1 MPAITATASS
11 MTGCSSCLNQLEA
24 LALRCK
30 NCQCFVHLS
39 CSGLPEYIL
48 VRLLSTQNS
57 YSCKQCVRTKELI
70 EGKYEE
76 DIDRVRELLA
86 NEQAEIIRLNSE
98 ADMTTC
104 NEMRLA
110 LNQTVANSSS
120 TTNVDSGTAPAGEG
134 DTAVSLRNE
143 TVQNSG
149 IVPQTQSSSSAE
161 RGANGEGGKNEKPP
175 KVCGYYINRTCKF
188 GPGGNGCKFGHPK
201 MCRSFAKFGDKR
213 RGGCKK
219 GELCNFFHPNLCWQA
234 SGGFECNR
242 KNCRFLH
249 PFGIESASKNF
260 KERESP
266 QTDAPQ
272 LDNRKRGGT
281 VSPSYAETLRR
292 NQNEVPTVSSPTDI
306 PALQS
311 YAHSSGRSIGNDFL
325 EIRQQLDMQYQTMK
339 LMQQQLTSLMRDG
352 PVNRV
357 RLDRDSSSN
366 YHPRW

>member
-98 ADMTTC
+98 ADMSTS

-120 TTNVDSGTAPAGEG
+120 TTNVDTAPAGEG
-134 DTAVSLRNE
+134 DRAVSQRNE
-143 TVQNSG
+143 TVQNLD
-149 IVPQTQSSSSAE
+149 IVLQTQSSSSAE
-161 RGANGEGGKNEKPP
+161 TAANGGEGKNERPP
-175 KVCGYYINRTCKF
+175 KVYGYYINKTCKF
-188 GPGGNGCKFGHPK
+188 GPGGNGCKFSHPK
-201 MCRSFAKFGDKR
+201 ICRSFAKFGEKR
-213 RGGCKK
+213 KGGCKK
-219 GELCNFFHPNLCWQA
+219 GEKCNFFHPNLCWQA
-234 SGGFECNR
+234 TGGFECNR
-242 KNCRFLH
+242 KNCCFLH
-249 PFGIESASKNF
+249 PSGIASATKSF

-266 QTDAPQ
+266 QREVSQ
-272 LDNRKRGGT
+272 SENRRRGGT
-281 VSPSYAETLRR
+281 VSQSYAETLRS
-292 NQNEVPTVSSPTDI
+292 NQNEAPTV
-306 PALQS
+306 
-311 YAHSSGRSIGNDFL
+311 
-325 EIRQQLDMQYQTMK
+325 
-339 LMQQQLTSLMRDG
+339 
-352 PVNRV
+352 
-357 RLDRDSSSN
+357 
-366 YHPRW
+366 